1 MWAAAA
7 KEMRLCENNIS
18 ANTKGQ
24 CRSRGRW
31 SSRCGG
37 RDSPAAHGDTGCPPA
52 AHGWPLAGAQECTH
66 RRLWPHGEPTVST
79 LLAGPAEREAHAGTG
94 LLAWPVTPVKQSVPE
109 RLHPVERT
117 HSRGVCED
125 CSLWKGLM
133 LEKFMEGLHAE
144 AGEEYRL
151 LPRRRKKQQWKCV
164 MHWTQPP
171 LLIPL
176 HHWGVGERKIRNEV

>member
-18 ANTKGQ
+18 ANTKV
-24 CRSRGRW
+24 SAEVE
-31 SSRCGG
+31 GG
-37 RDSPAAHGDTGCPPA
+37 GAPGVEAEIPLRPMVTQAVPPA